1 MQITESHMLFLAGVI
16 VLSCIVSLLPFK
28 THSQR
33 YWILY
38 FPILPIA
45 TDFVYEA
52 LMITKFIDVNIRIDL
67 LLIAPLMIAMAVKT
81 TTRWELAAG
90 STVPPASGLSTASY
104 ITGLCS
110 ILLYQWLIF
119 SLAAVAFGHA
129 AQVLATRRGVSAAKT
144 RYIAGLLMGYITLSL
159 AVIGYDTIY
168 SFLVVCRLLHY

>member
-52 LMITKFIDVNIRIDL
+52 LMITKFIYVNIRIDL

-81 TTRWELAAG
+81 TKRWELAAG
-90 STVPPASGLSTASY
+90 STVPPASGLS
-104 ITGLCS
+104 IVDPE
-110 ILLYQWLIF
+110 F
-119 SLAAVAFGHA
+119 
-129 AQVLATRRGVSAAKT
+129 
-144 RYIAGLLMGYITLSL
+144 
-159 AVIGYDTIY
+159 
-168 SFLVVCRLLHY
+168 